1 MNDIS
6 LPDFHLRFVD
16 NLESVSCSDGQQEML
31 LEPGIDD
38 DLPRSELRALA
49 AAQQAEVASNKDTT
63 KVRL

>member
-1 MNDIS
+1 MVEI
-6 LPDFHLRFVD
+6 PKV
-16 NLESVSCSDGQQEML
+16 SDG
-31 LEPGIDD
+31 PTAGIDD